1 MNMREGESLAEAR
14 RRWKAE
20 ARCRDCG
27 GLLYEDGATGARCAA
42 CRRGAG
48 RRKHAKRDG
57 GAE

>member
-20 ARCRDCG
+20 DRCRDCG

-48 RRKHAKRDG
+48 RRKHDKRDG
-57 GAE
+57 GAQ